1 MGRVGS
7 LHKLMKG
14 EIPQELEESKQLM
27 VSSPFHQHVASFQTP
42 TNPTTFSSS
51 SSSSFFSSS
60 FVNIFMPMAILP
72 PSLSSATTTA
82 PSAVQRVKYS
92 SLLSHHNPS
101 SSHDPQANNE
111 D

>member
-1 MGRVGS
+1 
-7 LHKLMKG
+7 MKG
-14 EIPQELEESKQLM
+14 EITQELEESKQLM

-51 SSSSFFSSS
+51 SSSFSSSS
-60 FVNIFMPMAILP
+60 FVNIFIPMAILP
-72 PSLSSATTTA
+72 PSPSSATTTA

-92 SLLSHHNPS
+92 SLLSQDNLSPSHN
-101 SSHDPQANNE
+101 PQANNE